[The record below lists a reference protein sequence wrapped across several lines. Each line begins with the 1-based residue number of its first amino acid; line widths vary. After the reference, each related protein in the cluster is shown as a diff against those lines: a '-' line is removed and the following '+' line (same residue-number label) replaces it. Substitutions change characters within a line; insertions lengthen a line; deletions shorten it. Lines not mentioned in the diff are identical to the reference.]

1 MTTVPRLRFAPSPT
15 GYLHI
20 GGARTALFNWLYA
33 RRHKGTFIL
42 RVEDTDRERSTPES
56 LQAILDGL
64 NWLDLDWDEGPG
76 VGGQYGPYLQSER
89 LPLYREL
96 AEALIA
102 QKRAYRCYCSKAEL
116 DERRQLFEK
125 LGKPYKYEG
134 TCRDLPVTRSE
145 PDKPWVIRFRLPE
158 GSGAVRFEDQVVGPI
173 RKDFDDL
180 YDEVIC
186 RQDYLPLYNFG
197 ATVDDHAMAI
207 TLVAR
212 GQEHINSTFPQILM
226 HEALGYTAPQFA
238 HFPLILGPD
247 REKLSKRRH
256 PEADVMQHR
265 RNGILPQALLNFVVR
280 LGWSHGN
287 DEVISRQQMIEWFGF
302 DHVGTTSGVWNPEKL
317 LWLNH
322 HYLKTAEP
330 HELEGSFLWQL
341 RERGVEAEP
350 GARTQAIVKSQQERS
365 HTLAEMAELSLY
377 FFREPPL
384 DEKAR
389 AKFLTAE
396 TRPALSAIRDRL
408 ASFAAFTA
416 ADVEPAFKETAEK
429 LGVGL
434 GKVAQPVR
442 VALTGTTVSPPIQEL
457 VALLGKDAVLSRL
470 DRAISAI
477 PL

>member
-1 MTTVPRLRFAPSPT
+1 MTQSPRLRFAPSPT

-33 RRHKGTFIL
+33 RKHKGAFIL
-42 RVEDTDRERSTPES
+42 RVEDTDRERSTAES
-56 LQAILDGL
+56 LKAILDGL
-64 NWLDLDWDEGPG
+64 RWLDIDWDEGPE
-76 VGGQYGPYLQSER
+76 VGGHHGPYLQSER
-89 LPLYREL
+89 VPLYREV
-96 AEALIA
+96 AETLIS
-102 QKRAYRCYCSKAEL
+102 QKRAYRCYCTKAEL
-116 DERRQLFEK
+116 DERRQLFER

-134 TCRDLPVTRSE
+134 TCRDRRDE

-158 GSGAVRFEDQVVGPI
+158 GTGSVRFEDLVVGPI
-173 RKDFDDL
+173 RKELDDL

-197 ATVDDHAMAI
+197 AVVDDHAMDV

-212 GQEHINSTFPQILM
+212 GQEHINSTFPQLLM
-226 HEALGYTAPQFA
+226 HQALGYAPPQYA
-238 HFPLILGPD
+238 HFPLILGAD

-287 DEVISRQQMIEWFGF
+287 DEVISRAQMIEWFGF

-322 HYLKTAEP
+322 QYLKTAEP
-330 HELEGSFLWQL
+330 HELEGGFLWQL
-341 RERGVEAEP
+341 RERGIDAHP
-350 GARTQAIVKSQQERS
+350 GARALAIIKSQQERS
-365 HTLAEMAELSLY
+365 HTLGEMAELSLY
-377 FFREPPL
+377 FFQEPPM

-389 AKFLTAE
+389 GKFLTAE
-396 TRPALSAIRDRL
+396 TRPALSAIRDQL
-408 ASFAAFTA
+408 AHFEAFAA
-416 ADVEPAFKETAEK
+416 ADIEPVFKQTAER
-429 LGVGL
+429 LGLGL

-442 VALTGTTVSPPIQEL
+442 VALTGNTVSPPIQEL

-470 DRAISAI
+470 DRAIAGVAQ
-477 PL
+477 